1 MCLYRVIISPLCL
14 LDREVFLRKM
24 EAFKNMK
31 RSLSVLLIICL
42 LISLVPFH
50 VLGADTVQLTVKG
63 RQGAVLLQTER
74 QMEEAETAL
83 TLIQKGLGDERLEIA
98 PSSFGAYVTGVKQED
113 GTWLRAGDDGMYSG
127 WLYRVNG
134 AEGTQSAEYCSLNA
148 GDQVEFYY
156 SDGSTSVDSLDKTL
170 QTAANYLYQNI
181 SAGSKGWFY
190 KDWQVIALAGAG
202 FAVSEEYTEKTAPEV
217 IKKLLAGKTSITD
230 LERFSLSFAL
240 TGNDIRNLQ
249 GFDLIETIY
258 NCSREKMLRQG
269 NNGPVYAALLLHSL
283 DYEVPEDAV
292 WTKAKLLEELAKTQ
306 NSDGGFALSPG
317 DPSDIDITAMVLQ
330 ALAFDKT
337 AYQQQIDQAVDYL
350 SRQQQEDGGYISAY
364 SGDSSE
370 SVAQAI
376 IGLAAV
382 GVNPETDSR
391 FIKNYNNLLANL
403 MSYQKPDGGFGH
415 LAGDTASM
423 PVSTGQAMMALQAYK
438 KFQQGQGHYF
448 DFSNLN
454 LSVTT
459 RIPAVSK
466 NVLRSLYLECES
478 LSTEGF
484 SASSAEAFQ
493 RELRNTKTILEDK
506 AAQENDLEKAYRL
519 LTQAKNNLSGKA
531 FAILSIEKN
540 AVNQGFVFPPQKVEL
555 DGETSA
561 LQLVKKVLGDRVTIQ
576 EDAIVSIQDGGEAGT
591 VSDQMAQKLDEQG
604 IVPQPRKAAVLAKGD
619 VTQQSKY
626 LVQAQEGSLEGQLI
640 RIAFTLDD
648 GKDIGWAQEGNY
660 FPAVNGNGAFLAAAA
675 LNGIDRDTYGPMQLA
690 KIEKDLNQLS
700 VLLNSFGSEQAEWD
714 ALETTLSGRLAEVPK
729 KALEEQIAAAEEKHA
744 SDYTSESFQA
754 MQACLK
760 AAKEVFEDIR
770 ATSSEA
776 ALAASSLETSVGNLQ
791 STGGGSPQEKTVELT
806 VTLQEINAGTM
817 INHKNV
823 PLSDGDSVYDIL
835 AREAGE
841 ANLETTGSGNTVYV
855 AGIRHNGKWYREFDK
870 GAKSGWIYTINGS
883 TVSKSCGAVYPK
895 AGDKIIWK
903 YKVDGT
909 GSAGGSSGGGGGG
922 TTVIVTPA
930 PVSTPAPYQKKVEE
944 AFSSVAQ
951 SMRKKEEWTE
961 WEAFTLGRMGFRLPE
976 NGMESIR
983 DTVVEAQGGFRKVTD
998 LERYIL
1004 TLTANG
1010 FDASSYEGMNLI
1022 EKMLNHENMMMQG
1035 INGPAFALIALDS
1048 TDYGVP
1054 ENTKWNRQSLLNAI
1068 LESQNKDGSFSL
1080 EKGGEPDPDLT
1091 AMAIQAMA
1099 AYSDNTQVKA
1109 AADKAFHWLGEQ
1121 QQNDGLFLLDGE
1133 KTSETVVQVIV
1144 ALTAFAIDPAKD
1156 SRFVKNGENLVDAL
1170 FDFQVS
1176 DTAYTHI
1183 KGQEA
1188 DDMAT
1193 EQAFYALAAL
1203 KLFYGG
1209 EDRLFRIER
1218 LYRDQDEISDWALE
1232 YVKKA
1237 KERSI
1242 MTGDDQGRFL
1252 PQDCL
1257 TRAELTKILCE
1268 LFDLERLEDR
1278 SNPFADVA
1286 RDAWYTPYILACY
1299 EKGYVKG
1306 SGEECFSPDAL
1317 LTREEMAVMI
1327 ARALSLTGEGQ
1338 RTDDWQEVSEW
1349 ALEAVSAVM
1358 KENIMTPYEGKFD
1371 PKGNVTREMAAVIA
1385 VRLSE

>member
-1 MCLYRVIISPLCL
+1 
-14 LDREVFLRKM
+14 
-24 EAFKNMK
+24 MK
-31 RSLSVLLIICL
+31 RSVSVFLIVCM
-42 LISLVPFH
+42 LISLMPWT
-50 VLGADTVQLTVKG
+50 VLGAETVQLTVSG
-63 RQGAVLLQTER
+63 RQGTVILQTER
-74 QMEEAETAL
+74 QLEEDETAL
-83 TLIQKGLGDERLEIA
+83 TLIQKGLGDDRLEIT
-98 PSSFGAYVTGVKQED
+98 PSSYGAYVTGVKQED
-113 GTWLRAGDDGMYSG
+113 GTWLRAGDDGIYSG

-156 SDGSTSVDSLDKTL
+156 SDGSTSVASLDITL
-170 QTAANYLYQNI
+170 QAAADYLYQNI
-181 SAGSKGWFY
+181 PPSYGGWFY

-202 FAVSEEYTEKTAPEV
+202 FEVSEEYTVKTAPEL
-217 IKKLLAGKTSITD
+217 IKKLLSDSSNITD
-230 LERFSLSFAL
+230 LERFALSFAL
-240 TGNDIRNLQ
+240 AGNDIRNFQ

-269 NNGPVYAALLLHSL
+269 NNGPVYAALILHSL

-330 ALAFDKT
+330 ALAFDKA
-337 AYQQQIDQAVDYL
+337 AYQQQIDRAVDYL
-350 SRQQQEDGGYISAY
+350 SKQQQEDGGYISSY

-376 IGLAAV
+376 IGLTAV

-403 MSYQKPDGGFGH
+403 MTYQRADGGFAH

-423 PVSTGQAMMALQAYK
+423 SVSTGQAMMALQAYK
-438 KFQQGQGHYF
+438 KFQQEQGHYF
-448 DFSNLN
+448 DFSDLN
-454 LSVTT
+454 LPVTT
-459 RIPAVSK
+459 QIPAISK
-466 NVLRSLYLECES
+466 NALRDLYLQCAALS
-478 LSTEGF
+478 LEGY
-484 SASSAEAFQ
+484 SSSSIAEFQ
-493 RELRNTKTILEDK
+493 RNLENTKMVLEDST
-506 AAQENDLEKAYRL
+506 AQGDDIEKAYRL
-519 LTQAKNNLSGKA
+519 LMQAKDNLSQKA

-540 AVNQGFVFPPQKVEL
+540 AVNQGFIFPPTKVEL
-555 DGETSA
+555 DGENSA
-561 LQLVKKVLGDRVTIQ
+561 CQLVKKVLGDRVTIQ
-576 EDAIVSIQDGGEAGT
+576 GDAIVSIQDGGEAGT

-604 IVPQPRKAAVLAKGD
+604 IVPQPRKADVLAKGD

-660 FPAVNGNGAFLAAAA
+660 FPAVNGNGAFLAAAS
-675 LNGIDRDTYGPMQLA
+675 LNSIDRNAYGSRQLA
-690 KIEKDLNQLS
+690 KIENDLNQIS
-700 VLLNSFGSEQAEWD
+700 VLLNSFGSEQSEWD
-714 ALETTLSGRLAEVPK
+714 ALESTLNSRLAEVPK
-729 KALEEQIAAAEEKHA
+729 KALEEQITAAEEKQA

-760 AAKEVFEDIR
+760 TAKEVFEDIS
-770 ATSSEA
+770 ASSSEV
-776 ALAASSLETSVGNLQ
+776 ALAASSLETSIGNLQ
-791 STGGGSPQEKTVELT
+791 SAGGGSPQEKTVELT
-806 VTLQEINAGTM
+806 VTLQEINAGIL
-817 INHKNV
+817 INHKKV
-823 PLSDGDSVYDIL
+823 SLSDGDSVYDIL
-835 AREAGE
+835 AREVGE
-841 ANLETTGSGNTVYV
+841 ENLETTGSGDTIYV
-855 AGIRHNGKWYREFDK
+855 AGIKHNGKWYREFDK
-870 GAKSGWIYTINGS
+870 GAKSGWLYTINGS
-883 TVSKSCGAVYPK
+883 TVSKSCGAVYPE

-909 GSAGGSSGGGGGG
+909 GSTGGSSGGGGG
-922 TTVIVTPA
+922 TTVTTTPA
-930 PVSTPAPYQKKVEE
+930 PSNTPAPYQRRVEE
-944 AFSSVAQ
+944 AVSAIAQ
-951 SMRKKEEWTE
+951 SMQEKTELTE

-976 NGMESIR
+976 NGMEPICNA
-983 DTVVEAQGGFRKVTD
+983 VAEAQGDFRKVTD

-1035 INGPAFALIALDS
+1035 INGPAFALLALDS
-1048 TDYGVP
+1048 ADYGVP
-1054 ENTKWNRQSLLNAI
+1054 EGTKWNRKSLLNVI
-1068 LESQNKDGSFSL
+1068 LESQNEDGSFSL
-1080 EKGGEPDPDLT
+1080 EKGGESDPDLT
-1091 AMAIQAMA
+1091 AMAVQAMA

-1109 AADKAFHWLGEQ
+1109 AADKALDWLGKQ
-1121 QQNDGLFLLDGE
+1121 QQDDGLFLLDGE

-1144 ALTAFAIDPAKD
+1144 ALTSLSINPEQDT
-1156 SRFVKNGENLVDAL
+1156 RFVKNRKNLVDCL

-1176 DTAYTHI
+1176 DTAYEHI
-1183 KGQEA
+1183 QGQGA

-1203 KLFYGG
+1203 NLLYGG
-1209 EDRLFRIER
+1209 KDPLFRIDR
-1218 LYRDQDEISDWALE
+1218 LYRDQGEISDWAFE

-1252 PQDCL
+1252 PQNCL

-1268 LFDLERLEDR
+1268 LFDLELSGDR

-1286 RDAWYTPYILACY
+1286 QDAWYTPYILACY

-1306 SGEECFSPDAL
+1306 TGEEWFSPDAL

-1327 ARALSLTGEGQ
+1327 ARALSLTGEDQ